1 MEHGSIL
8 AIISLTSLITVII
21 LFKLVYRH
29 NPNCNERYGA
39 EIILFHS
46 DERYKK
52 RVWRFNLIEELR
64 IQKSKGKINE
74 NLTLK
79 LVVGEFSE
87 NTQEIVKHAA
97 NHGFTSIT
105 VIAGPNV
112 FCEDRTEIYTI
123 LDKYPIVN
131 YFILSERPT
140 KHFMIFNN
148 THLYVEKPHRH
159 TETRGSVGIKKCNK
173 ELLKTYLKAFEKI
186 LTLAKP
192 LTKKEVLNQQC
203 YKD

>member
-1 MEHGSIL
+1 MEHGLIL

-29 NPNCNERYGA
+29 NPNCNERYGG

-64 IQKSKGKINE
+64 TQKSKGKINE

-79 LVVGEFSE
+79 LIVGEFSE

-97 NHGFTSIT
+97 NHCFSLIT

-123 LDKYPIVN
+123 LDKYPSVN
-131 YFILSERPT
+131 YFILPERPT

-173 ELLKTYLKAFEKI
+173 ELLKTYQQAF
-186 LTLAKP
+186 
-192 LTKKEVLNQQC
+192 
-203 YKD
+203 